1 MAIQYVVNETGDT
14 TAVVISIEEWNRL
27 LEELQKNIPERN
39 DTPYLMQSETTRER
53 ILAAKGRTGGKTWEE
68 VQDALGI

>member
-1 MAIQYVVNETGDT
+1 MAIQYLVNETGDP
-14 TAVVISIEEWNRL
+14 TAVVVSIEEWNQL
-27 LEELQKNIPERN
+27 LAELQKNKPDRD
-39 DTPYLMQSETTRER
+39 DTQYLMQSETMRER